1 MTLFGRKTPLLV
13 TFLDFQISWG
23 CCLKFFIF
31 LLINH
36 ILFRGSNDVLLVKD
50 EITSAD
56 GVVCYG
62 LPGATDL
69 WQPVDAGVAKV
80 LKTLTVVSHRD
91 WLDLDNNAD

>member
-1 MTLFGRKTPLLV
+1 MVLLIPQN
-13 TFLDFQISWG
+13 DFSAIFS
-23 CCLKFFIF
+23 CYFASCFF
-31 LLINH
+31 INH